1 MVAGRQWTQDLIVMA
16 TIVIT
21 RPSQVASCQAAY
33 QITKVL
39 YRVLKRAKIRLV
51 LTLLL
56 ILLLNPDRQKIDLQ
70 APKFFLR
77 SNVTWGNWEE
87 CGFWVEWASSCVVTQ
102 CLGVIR
108 KQKSSMV
115 AFSLAARILNW
126 KPFMKLL
133 SWDLEMNQTHVNGT
147 SWMEVPS
154 SWTHL

>member
-1 MVAGRQWTQDLIVMA
+1 MA

-70 APKFFLR
+70 APKFFFDLMLHEVIEK
-77 SNVTWGNWEE
+77 NAAFE
-87 CGFWVEWASSCVVTQ
+87 SSGRQ
-102 CLGVIR
+102 
-108 KQKSSMV
+108 V
-115 AFSLAARILNW
+115 AL
-126 KPFMKLL
+126 
-133 SWDLEMNQTHVNGT
+133 
-147 SWMEVPS
+147 
-154 SWTHL
+154 